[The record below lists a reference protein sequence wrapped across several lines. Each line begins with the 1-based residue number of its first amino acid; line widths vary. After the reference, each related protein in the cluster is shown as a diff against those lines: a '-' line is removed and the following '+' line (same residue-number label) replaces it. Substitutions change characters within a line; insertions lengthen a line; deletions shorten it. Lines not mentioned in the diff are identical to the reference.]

1 MLLSLLQ
8 LDPMNESK
16 SEEGCRSPS
25 QKDEL
30 EEMVHADDA
39 VIGQAIKWSALAAL
53 FLVIVAYLMFVL
65 LKPKEKRLDP
75 VETKLVAPEQR
86 EIPSEDFIPN
96 AKFTDITAVSG
107 IGFHHNNGATG
118 DKLLPESMGSGV
130 AFVDFDGDG
139 DQDLLFVNGIS
150 WPWDNDKTPEHELTT
165 AALYRNNGKGEFE
178 DISKDSGLDVGLYGM
193 GVAIGDY
200 DNDALPDIYL
210 TAVGANRLFRNLGNG
225 KFVDVTYQAG
235 VAGTD
240 DEWSTSAAFADIDND
255 GDLDLFVC
263 NYVRWSREIDF
274 EVNYTLVGV
283 GRAYGPPTNFE
294 GTFPYLFRNDGD
306 GKFTDISE
314 PSGVQVRSSVTNVPM
329 AKSLGV
335 SPIDLDGD
343 GWLDFV
349 VANDTVHNFVFRNNK
364 DGSFNEMG
372 GISGIG
378 FDSNGKVRGAM
389 GIDAARFRNDDSLG
403 IGIGNFANEMTALYV
418 STPNNKLLF
427 TDDSII
433 EGVGPDSRLLL
444 KFGLFFFDYDLDGWL
459 DLLTANGH
467 LEEEITKVQKSQSYA
482 QPAQL
487 FWNCGVTSSNGGF
500 ATVDRSKSGPDLFKP
515 IVGRGS
521 AFADIDGDGDLDVVF
536 TQLRGKPLLLRN
548 DQTLGNQWLRIKLSG
563 KTGNLEGIGSVLKLK
578 SGNVTQWR
586 LVTGTRSYLSQSE
599 TVATFGLGAES
610 NEAELSV
617 LWPDGTE
624 QVLFVSEFR
633 TTLVIDKP

>member
-1 MLLSLLQ
+1 MK
-8 LDPMNESK
+8 ESK
-16 SEEGCRSPS
+16 SEGYQSTSP
-25 QKDEL
+25 KDEL
-30 EEMVHADDA
+30 EEMVHEDDT
-39 VIGQAIKWSALAAL
+39 VIGHAIKWSVFTVLS
-53 FLVIVAYLMFVL
+53 LVIVGYLTFVL
-65 LKPKEKRLDP
+65 LKPQEKRLDP
-75 VETKLVAPEQR
+75 IETKLVAPEQR
-86 EIPSEDFIPN
+86 EIPGEDFVPKV
-96 AKFTDITAVSG
+96 KFTDITTVSG
-107 IGFHHNNGATG
+107 IDFVHNNGATG

-130 AFVDFDGDG
+130 AFFDFDGDG
-139 DQDLLFVNGIS
+139 DQDLFFVNGIW
-150 WPWDNDKTPEHELTT
+150 WPWDIEKKPELELTT

-178 DISKDSGLDVGLYGM
+178 DVTQRSGLDVGLYGM

-210 TAVGANRLFRNLGNG
+210 TAVGTNRLFRNLGNG
-225 KFVDVTYQAG
+225 KFIDVTQQAG
-235 VAGTD
+235 VAGD
-240 DEWSTSAAFADIDND
+240 DEEWSTSAAFADIDND

-294 GTFPYLFRNDGD
+294 GTFPYLFRNEGD

-314 PSGVQVRSSVTNVPM
+314 SAGVQVRSSATKVPM

-335 SPIDLDGD
+335 SPVDIDGD

-364 DGSFNEMG
+364 DGSFKEMG

-378 FDSNGKVRGAM
+378 FDNNGMVRGAM

-418 STPNNKLLF
+418 STPNNQLLF
-427 TDDSII
+427 TDDTII

-487 FWNCGVTSSNGGF
+487 YWNCGGIPAKGGF
-500 ATVDRSKSGPDLFKP
+500 ATVSSAKAGADLFKP

-521 AFADIDGDGDLDVVF
+521 AFADIDGDGDLDVAF
-536 TQLRGKPLLLRN
+536 TQLHGKPLLLRN
-548 DQTLGNQWLRIKLSG
+548 DQALGNHWLRVKL
-563 KTGNLEGIGSVLKLK
+563 TGRIANRDGIGAVIKLK
-578 SGNVTQWR
+578 SGDVTQWR
-586 LVTGTRSYLSQSE
+586 LVTAARSYLSQSE
-599 TVATFGLGAES
+599 TIATFGIGTDVRDV
-610 NEAELSV
+610 ELTV
-617 LWPDGTE
+617 LWPGGGE
-624 QVLFVSEFR
+624 QVVSVSKFN
-633 TTLVIDKP
+633 TTLVVEQD